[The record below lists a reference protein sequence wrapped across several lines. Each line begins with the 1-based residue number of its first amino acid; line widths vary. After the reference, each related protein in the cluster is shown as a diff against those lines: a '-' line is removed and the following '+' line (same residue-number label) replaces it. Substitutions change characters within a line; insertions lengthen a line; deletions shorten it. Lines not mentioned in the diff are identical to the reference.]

1 MASRMIHLCIGK
13 IISDRIEDI
22 RKERFLFG
30 SILPDSAVDKANS
43 GSHFAKTIGEDR
55 KLFDFNEFYERFRD
69 EMFCDEMYLGY
80 YFHLIQDG
88 MFRKFVYYDLG
99 LLKFSGKEGFLD
111 RLYADYHSIN
121 GYISEKYSLKAIP
134 SLPSDFEQSKLSGLC
149 SFDYNSFAADMA
161 NDFNDIYRTDNVYV
175 SADDADSFI
184 HSAAGKCI
192 AEYNAIRCGE
202 HAVMPSEFAWD
213 IKK

>member
-22 RKERFLFG
+22 RNDRFLFG

-43 GSHFAKTIGEDR
+43 GSHFAKKIGDDR
-55 KLFDFNEFYERFRD
+55 KQFDFNDFFERFRD
-69 EMFCDEMYLGY
+69 EIFCDEMYQGY

-88 MFRKFVYYDLG
+88 MFRKFVYYDLS
-99 LLKFSGKEGFLD
+99 LLKFRGKEGFLD

-121 GYISEKYSLKAIP
+121 GYISKKYSLRDIP
-134 SLPSDFEQSKLSGLC
+134 PLPPDFEQSKLSRLC
-149 SFDYNSFAADMA
+149 NFDYNSFSADMA
-161 NDFNDIYRTDNVYV
+161 NDFSDIYRTDNAYV
-175 SADDADSFI
+175 TADDADSFI
-184 HSAAGKCI
+184 HTAAEKCI
-192 AEYNAIRCGE
+192 AEYKAMYCGE

-213 IKK
+213 IK